1 MKSLLLSKKTKQ
13 TSSSLNLK
21 SITKAKKHFQKF
33 SYKPL
38 IASSEFERHKNKHM
52 YFNTDNLEETVKK
65 INFQDSIKIN
75 NNICNTN
82 ENLNNRS
89 NSKSNPKKC
98 FT

>member
-1 MKSLLLSKKTKQ
+1 
-13 TSSSLNLK
+13 
-21 SITKAKKHFQKF
+21 
-33 SYKPL
+33 
-38 IASSEFERHKNKHM
+38 M
-52 YFNTDNLEETVKK
+52 YFNKDNLEETVKK

-75 NNICNTN
+75 NYICNTN